1 MPSPEHL
8 PLIAT
13 VGPGG
18 EPSAVIRE
26 KGRYKGEEPGAS
38 LEPICSA
45 FSTTINSSSW
55 RARSWGQIPQRAP
68 SMDCHWATAT
78 QHHLQLG
85 KLKASFSVWV
95 KGTTRLFTGQLFRP
109 YPTFHMDMY
118 VNDSQW
124 TGDEEA

>member
-1 MPSPEHL
+1 MVWFI
-8 PLIAT
+8 IA
-13 VGPGG
+13 P
-18 EPSAVIRE
+18 
-26 KGRYKGEEPGAS
+26 
-38 LEPICSA
+38 
-45 FSTTINSSSW
+45 
-55 RARSWGQIPQRAP
+55 
-68 SMDCHWATAT
+68 
-78 QHHLQLG
+78 G